1 MPLESLLHNY
11 NQCVISNETVTFH
24 SCMNRLQWKYSLVGH
39 YHGGIFS
46 DFNCGSAKPSF
57 MLGHGY
63 IHINNGYLSIS
74 SFPSTS
80 VNKKDPRLLS
90 IKTTVLWLH
99 VHHYHTRY
107 STDNLH
113 LVNAFSSE
121 HKITA
126 TLHPTPCNAITHATK
141 QPLATSFTPDM
152 LDHTHD
158 L

>member
-1 MPLESLLHNY
+1 MTGWD
-11 NQCVISNETVTFH
+11 VITH
-24 SCMNRLQWKYSLVGH
+24 S
-39 YHGGIFS
+39 FS
-46 DFNCGSAKPSF
+46 DFNCGLTKPSF
-57 MLGHGY
+57 MLEHGY
-63 IHINNGYLSIS
+63 IHINNGFLSIS

-80 VNKKDPRLLS
+80 INKKDPRLLS

-107 STDNLH
+107 STDDLH

-141 QPLATSFTPDM
+141 QPLATSFTPDR

-158 L
+158 LWDCGHTKGRRCSISVTFYRAIHHKGPPYG